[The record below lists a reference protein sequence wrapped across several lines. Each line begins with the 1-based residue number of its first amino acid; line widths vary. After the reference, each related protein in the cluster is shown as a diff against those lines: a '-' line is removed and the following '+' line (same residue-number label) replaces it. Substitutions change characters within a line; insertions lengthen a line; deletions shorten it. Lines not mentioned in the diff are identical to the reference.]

1 MKLTSSCM
9 AHLSSAV
16 VCATSMRRSSSRNW
30 RGRRGSC
37 AHSRSSSTLSSS
49 RQVRMNLK
57 ERWTGSWRGLCT
69 CWKPPKVSHRW
80 IDWFY
85 FTKIT
90 FIVLPQMAM
99 AWDSSDSS
107 ALSTFSRV
115 GSLSSNGLSVHVL
128 VYSSGIVQNELICGY
143 ASVVHTLS
151 SLRAH
156 THACTHIHF
165 RTIWGPQTD
174 GTKSGHGRQFIWKNV
189 RVCYKGDWGCFFVF
203 FYLSSTMISA
213 WPFKKKKIKFP
224 VIPPVIFVGYSRIT
238 VDE

>member
-37 AHSRSSSTLSSS
+37 AHSRSSSTMSSS

-90 FIVLPQMAM
+90 FIVLLQMAM

-107 ALSTFSRV
+107 ALSTFSCV

-143 ASVVHTLS
+143 ASVVHMLS
-151 SLRAH
+151 SLPAH
-156 THACTHIHF
+156 THTHA
-165 RTIWGPQTD
+165 RTFIFIPFEDRKLTGLKVD
-174 GTKSGHGRQFIWKNV
+174 MADSSSGKKE
-189 RVCYKGDWGCFFVF
+189 CYKGVWGLIFFFF
-203 FYLSSTMISA
+203 FYLSSIMISA
-213 WPFKKKKIKFP
+213 WPFKF
-224 VIPPVIFVGYSRIT
+224 
-238 VDE
+238 

>member
-1 MKLTSSCM
+1 MTLASLSDHSSRCKSQSVLRINVILLLLLVILLLVSNFHFHPALRMKLTSSCM

-37 AHSRSSSTLSSS
+37 AHSRSSSTMSSS

-80 IDWFY
+80 TDWFY

-90 FIVLPQMAM
+90 FIDIVLPQMAM
-99 AWDSSDSS
+99 AWDSSDSL
-107 ALSTFSRV
+107 ALSTFTFSRV

-128 VYSSGIVQNELICGY
+128 VYSSGIVWNELICGY

-156 THACTHIHF
+156 THIRMHACTF
-165 RTIWGPQTD
+165 IWGPQTD
-174 GTKSGHGRQFIWKNV
+174 GAKACS
-189 RVCYKGDWGCFFVF
+189 
-203 FYLSSTMISA
+203 
-213 WPFKKKKIKFP
+213 
-224 VIPPVIFVGYSRIT
+224 
-238 VDE
+238 